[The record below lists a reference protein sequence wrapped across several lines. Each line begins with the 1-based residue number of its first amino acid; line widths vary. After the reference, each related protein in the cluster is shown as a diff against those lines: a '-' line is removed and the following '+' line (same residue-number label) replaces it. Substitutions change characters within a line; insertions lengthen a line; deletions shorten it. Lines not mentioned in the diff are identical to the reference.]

1 MADEQARYREI
12 KRILWVIL
20 FLNLAVAA
28 AKYLYGLATRSVS
41 MQADGIASAFDM
53 VSNLVGLVGIAAAAR
68 PADTGHPYGH
78 AKFETYASV
87 AIGVMLVFAAYNV
100 FSDAFAALSAGVHDV
115 TVDAGSY
122 GVMLATLAVNLGVSR
137 YERRAGARLSSEILT
152 ADALHTASDALVSVS
167 VIVGLV
173 LVQAGWPVADPIVSM
188 VVGVA
193 ILHSAWEVFSQANAT
208 LSDKSRL
215 PADEVA
221 AVAAS
226 VEGVRDVHRVRTRG
240 TEGAVLVD
248 LHVLLDPETPLYR
261 AHLTGNDVERAI
273 RERFPQVAD
282 VVVHIEPDTYR
293 ERLEAQTSMVPAQ
306 NQSPGPTP
314 RSREN
319 PR

>member
-1 MADEQARYREI
+1 
-12 KRILWVIL
+12 
-20 FLNLAVAA
+20 
-28 AKYLYGLATRSVS
+28 

-87 AIGVMLVFAAYNV
+87 EIGVMLVVAAYNV
-100 FSDAFAALSAGVHDV
+100 FSDAIAALSAGVDDV
-115 TVDAGSY
+115 VVDAGSY
-122 GVMLATLAVNLGVSR
+122 VVMVATLAINLGVSR

-167 VIVGLV
+167 VIVGLA

-221 AVAAS
+221 GVAAS

-248 LHVLLDPETPLYR
+248 LHVLLDPEMPLFR
-261 AHLTGNDVERAI
+261 AHMAGNEVEQAI

-293 ERLEAQTSMVPAQ
+293 ERLEGQAFTSGAQSQ
-306 NQSPGPTP
+306 
-314 RSREN
+314 RREG
-319 PR
+319 